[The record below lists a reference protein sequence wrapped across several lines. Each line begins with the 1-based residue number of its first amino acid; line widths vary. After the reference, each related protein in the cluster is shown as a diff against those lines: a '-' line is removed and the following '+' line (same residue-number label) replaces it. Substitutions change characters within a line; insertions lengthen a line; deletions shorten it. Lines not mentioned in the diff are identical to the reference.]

1 MSCDRYFDA
10 IEALLKDIRNTQKEN
25 IKKAAELIADSIMN
39 GGILQTFGSGHSYAA
54 AIEVAGRAG
63 GLIPAKAIEDK
74 SMGMFEII
82 EGVGSKL
89 MENAYADKNDCF
101 VLISNSGRNPLS
113 IEIARFAKEHGCKI
127 IVVTSYEVSKTL
139 KSRHSSG
146 TMLYEYADAILD
158 NRGVEG
164 DSAISVEGLPVKVC
178 GMSSIAADALLNS
191 AVLEAIEL
199 MVFKDYIPPVYMSE
213 NVDGGHEFNLKL
225 KAKYADRLFRRP

>member
-1 MSCDRYFDA
+1 
-10 IEALLKDIRNTQKEN
+10 
-25 IKKAAELIADSIMN
+25 MN

-54 AIEVAGRAG
+54 AIEIAGRAG
-63 GLIPAKAIEDK
+63 GLIPAKAIEDRT
-74 SMGMFEII
+74 MGMFEIV
-82 EGVGSKL
+82 EGVGTRL

-113 IEIARFAKEHGCKI
+113 IEIAKYAKDRGCKI
-127 IVVTSYEVSKTL
+127 IVVTSLEVSKALT
-139 KSRHSSG
+139 SRHSSG

-178 GMSSIAADALLNS
+178 GLSSIAADILLNS

-199 MVFKDYIPPVYMSE
+199 MVSKGFIPPVYISE
-213 NVDGGHEFNLKL
+213 NVDGGHEYNLKL
-225 KAKYADRLFRRP
+225 KAKYADRIFRKP